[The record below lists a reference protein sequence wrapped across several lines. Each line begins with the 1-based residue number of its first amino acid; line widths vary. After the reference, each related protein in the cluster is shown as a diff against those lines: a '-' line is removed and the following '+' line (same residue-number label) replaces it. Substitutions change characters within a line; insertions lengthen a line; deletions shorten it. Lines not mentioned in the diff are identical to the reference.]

1 MKIVIADSYAAL
13 PGDLDWSGIEEMGEC
28 VFYEYT
34 RPEDL
39 ALRAADAEILLTN
52 KTPVTAAD
60 MERMPHLRYIGLMI
74 TGLNL
79 IDMDAARQRGI
90 TITNIPHYST
100 ESVAQMA
107 ISHLLHI
114 TMPIGELSRQVK
126 DGCWQSDYE
135 QIARNTY
142 QIELSGLTMAIVGLG
157 AIGTRVAEMA
167 RGFGMKILAHTSK
180 SPIEL
185 PSYIEKTDSLG
196 ELFSRADVL
205 SLHCPLTAQTQRMVS
220 ADRLALMKPTAI
232 LLNMSRGSLID
243 EKALASALNEGRLY
257 AAGLDVLAEE
267 PPCMDHPLL
276 KARNCHITPHMGW
289 NTDAARLRLSRTI
302 KENLR
307 AFISGHPV
315 NVV

>member
-13 PGDLDWSGIEEMGEC
+13 PGDMDRSGIEEIGEC

-39 ALRAADAEILLTN
+39 VARAAEADILLTN

-60 MERMPHLRYIGLMI
+60 MERMPHLRCIGVMI
-74 TGLNL
+74 TGFNL
-79 IDMDAARQRGI
+79 IDMDAARRLGI
-90 TITNIPHYST
+90 TVTNIPHYST

-114 TMPIGELSRQVK
+114 TMPIGGLSRQVK
-126 DGCWQSDYE
+126 DGCWQNYYE
-135 QIARNTY
+135 RMARNTY
-142 QIELSGLTMAIVGLG
+142 QIELNGLTMAILGLG
-157 AIGTRVAEMA
+157 AIGMRVAEMA

-180 SPIEL
+180 SSEEL
-185 PSYIEKTDSLG
+185 PSYIEKADSME

-205 SLHCPLTAQTQRMVS
+205 SLHCPLTQQTQKIVS

-232 LLNMSRGSLID
+232 LLNMSRGGLID
-243 EKALASALNEGRLY
+243 EEALASALNERRLY

-267 PPCMDHPLL
+267 PPRRDHPLL

-289 NTDAARLRLSRTI
+289 NTDAARLRLSKTI
-302 KENLR
+302 KDNLR
-307 AFISGHPV
+307 AFISGQPV